1 MTDMLIRLF
10 VKNSDNV
17 KDKKVREKYGVLA
30 GIVGIAANTLL
41 CAVKFAIGVL
51 TGSVAVQADAVN
63 NLADIGSNAVTLVG
77 AKLAAKPATKEHP
90 YGHARMEY
98 IAALVISFF
107 IIMVGYSLVKESID
121 KILHPTAVDFTPITM
136 LVLALSIGVKL
147 WMGLFTSKI
156 GKRIDSATMSA
167 ATADSLM
174 DSISTGAILLSS
186 LINYFFK
193 VNLDGVIGLCV
204 AVFVLYA
211 GIKLV
216 KETISPLMGEAPDP
230 ELVKEL
236 DARLKTYDKVYGTHD
251 ILIHSYGP
259 GTIIASAHAEVPADC
274 DMLEMHEIID
284 RAELE
289 IGEEMGM
296 LLTIHMDP
304 IETRDEESN
313 RVRGELKEIIDSF
326 NGRIRFHDFRM
337 VSGESRNNLIFDIV
351 VPISS
356 TKEEIEDYIQKIR
369 TKALEKDPTYRCVIN
384 VDYDYSG
391 EM

>member
-1 MTDMLIRLF
+1 MTNLLIRLF
-10 VKNSDNV
+10 VKNSHNV
-17 KDKKVREKYGVLA
+17 KDKKVREAYGVLA

-41 CAVKFAIGVL
+41 CGAKFVIGML

-77 AKLAAKPATKEHP
+77 AKLAAKPATKDHP

-98 IAALVISFF
+98 IAALAISFF
-107 IIMVGYSLVKESID
+107 IIMVGYSLVKESVD
-121 KILHPTAVDFTPITM
+121 KILNPVTVDFTPVTM
-136 LVLALSIGVKL
+136 VILGLSIGVKL
-147 WMGLFTSKI
+147 WMGLFTSNI

-174 DSISTGAILLSS
+174 DCISTGAILVSS

-193 VNLDGVIGLCV
+193 VNLDGIIGLCV

-230 ELVKEL
+230 QLIKEL
-236 DARLKTYDKVYGTHD
+236 DDRLKSYDKVYGTHD

-304 IETRDEESN
+304 IETRDERTN
-313 RVRGELKEIIDSF
+313 RVRGELKEIIDGF
-326 NGRIRFHDFRM
+326 EGRIRFHDFRL
-337 VSGESRNNLIFDIV
+337 VSGENRNNLIFDIV
-351 VPISS
+351 VPINS
-356 TKEEIEDYIQKIR
+356 TNDDIDGIIEKIR
-369 TKALEKDPTYRCVIN
+369 KRAMEKDPTYRCVIN